1 MRGLSISEH
10 SGRQSLALIWDLL
23 LSHIECNHFGAVSFQ
38 RNEKEY
44 WPAAFWFDFVF
55 PSSSPPNMFL
65 CRNRFPSEHWTWM
78 IEMLLVNHQFYIFWS
93 NSYITTPNSA
103 NKTVLILMNLS
114 MVSCVYKVIFV
125 FRALYTIYN
134 PEWRELGKKKKH
146 CPQQSNKENSC
157 LGTVKQMIW
166 LIPGQAQVGAS
177 LSSLARSKKINVNEE
192 FSQKET
198 LI

>member
-78 IEMLLVNHQFYIFWS
+78 IKMLLVNRQFYIFWS
-93 NSYITTPNSA
+93 NSYITTSNSA

-125 FRALYTIYN
+125 FRALSTIYN
-134 PEWRELGKKKKH
+134 PEWRELGKKK
-146 CPQQSNKENSC
+146 S
-157 LGTVKQMIW
+157 TVPNNRIK
-166 LIPGQAQVGAS
+166 
-177 LSSLARSKKINVNEE
+177 R
-192 FSQKET
+192 T
-198 LI
+198 LV